1 MFNLKT
7 YIMTKSRLSALL
19 LAAALLVPSL
29 SVKAEYVDE
38 NTGIT
43 YTAVDGSKNGNEG
56 FADACDGNVETKFG
70 TGDKPN
76 WLIIK
81 ASKPVYLD
89 GYTIFTANDNAS
101 WTGRNPKDWTLEG
114 SNDKYHWTLLTEV
127 KDDTV
132 LQDVNFTPFD
142 FELKTVEAF
151 TYFRFTVKATQDAG
165 AYMQY
170 SELHLNGT
178 EVNPLT
184 FEAKEGSAGFNNEG
198 YSNVC
203 DNNVNTK
210 FCTNALPSWVI
221 IESSVPIYLT
231 GYTITT
237 ANDTKNS
244 PGRNPKDWTIEG
256 SNDMENWAVVTEV
269 KNDQTMKAVNFTPF
283 DFGMAPAEESYKYF
297 RFTVTAVR
305 DGGLLQYSELKLKGS
320 TAKSDATLQA
330 NGTSK
335 FLWLPA
341 DPTIGGH
348 LTYVNGEGDELAN
361 DGLTLNGKAANL
373 DDLEASADAGHA
385 LITLDKV
392 LTKGDNMVFTTKG
405 NGGLHFVFS
414 NGFVYEQA
422 LTGNQTKIVVPDE
435 AIGSA
440 AVIVTRT
447 DASSDPIVVTAIAI
461 ESYTFVVNSP
471 WIGAEVGDFIA
482 RFYNPAT
489 ENFLAQGN
497 AWGTQ
502 ATRSEAGL
510 RFQLTEQEDGLYKI
524 VTCNYP
530 NNQFGWDNGSGFYVD
545 ITNQAETRFDFQPAP
560 GVENNDRV
568 VYVIKATSVSRDGK
582 NTLEGYLATN
592 PDNTVVYVQDN
603 IDEYCF
609 WQVIDD
615 TKRMLLEDAINDATD
630 QAHGKIALQV
640 ADEAKAGYIWT
651 NAQEPSEGPIA
662 NLLDRNVN
670 TFFHT
675 AWSVASEDPH
685 YLAVDLGAG
694 ENLKDFYL
702 SYTRRMNNNNN
713 RPTEIVIAGS
723 NDKENWTDFKT
734 LTKEEN
740 ALPTEQGDDSYTSD
754 LLSAD
759 QAYRYLRFTVTHTN
773 NEDRSRDSQSL
784 FFTFSEFGLNTPMPE
799 DVTEAILDAV
809 ENAEEVLNDPKASDE
824 DIDEAIETLEQQVK
838 DILTLRIDSP
848 FVGDEIAD
856 GSYWVF
862 YNPATA
868 NFLNQGNEWGTQASR
883 AASGLR
889 FTLTENEEGLYKIV
903 TNKYPNCVFGWNAKF
918 QGDGDG
924 GFYVDITNQATTT
937 LKFERVETQDPDQ
950 FVYTIWVDGVSNSD
964 ATKVLGGYLATNA
977 ENTVVYVVDAPNKF
991 AYWQVVDET
1000 TKQALEDA
1008 IAVAQNKSK
1017 EYLTYNP
1024 VTLQTSDETKDGYL
1038 WSNAPDEREGLHPE
1052 DMLDGDVN
1060 TFFHSDWHGKVTETH
1075 FLQANLGEG
1084 KGLTNFA
1091 INYHRRM
1098 NNNNNRPTEIVIKG
1112 SNDGEN
1118 WTAIRTLTQAE
1129 DNLPTVQGNDSYV
1142 SGLISADKAYDYIRF
1157 DITKTNNNTIFFTFS
1172 EFGISNVTK
1181 EAGYDEILA
1190 AVAEAKAVLD
1200 NPASTKQELRDA
1212 RTKLLRA
1219 VFPIVDG
1226 TYYLYNKETEKFLSR
1241 GAAWGTQACL
1251 DDFGLPFVVST
1262 PEAGLTWLSSM
1273 DWTDC
1278 HISLTNGQDG
1288 GTFVDQTAD
1297 GDLIYQYMNGEY
1309 IFLNTAAGYLAVEDN
1324 DNTKPLFGLGVH
1336 GTEATAARFQ
1346 LLTPAEYEKM
1356 ISDRYDIEKIQA
1368 IASFVTN
1375 VSDFEKLYALDKTDK
1390 VQSASL
1396 VGSRDGWTWT
1406 TGQAGVPGYC
1416 RGGGLTT
1423 NENGTETWQGCGVL
1437 SQTVEG
1443 LVSGLYKVTI
1453 NGFYRID
1460 GQRQGNIDWYNNG
1473 YVMSTAYLEANGN
1486 KVRIKPVGAE
1496 AVVNEAGDNIYPNW
1510 MWEAKACFEKGM
1522 YLNEVYT
1529 YVGED
1534 GKLDIS
1540 VVQPTWKG
1548 DCWLMLG
1555 GVTLTYYSLEPGAL
1569 EGEEG
1574 TTGINNVEA
1583 EVVSRSIFNANGTEV
1598 AEPAQGIN
1606 IVKSVMSDGT
1616 IKVEKIL
1623 VK

>member
-184 FEAKEGSAGFNNEG
+184 FEAIEGSAGFNNEG

-348 LTYVNGEGDELAN
+348 LTYVNGEGDELAT

-615 TKRMLLEDAINDATD
+615 TKRMLLEEAINGAKG
-630 QAHGKIALQV
+630 QANGNIALQV

-662 NLLDRNVN
+662 QLIDGNVN

-694 ENLKDFYL
+694 ETIKDFVI

-754 LLSAD
+754 LISAD

-773 NEDRSRDSQSL
+773 NEAKSNASGSL
-784 FFTFSEFGLNTPMPE
+784 FFTFSEFALSSPIPE
-799 DVTEAILDAV
+799 DMKEAILDAV
-809 ENAEEVLNDPKASDE
+809 DDALEVLNDPKASDE

-838 DILTLRIDSP
+838 DIMTLRIDSP
-848 FVGDEIAD
+848 YTGDEVGD
-856 GSYWVF
+856 GGYWAF
-862 YNPATA
+862 YNTATA
-868 NFLNQGNEWGTQASR
+868 NFLNQGNAWGTQATR

-903 TNKYPNCVFGWNAKF
+903 TNKYPTNVFGWDASS
-918 QGDGDG
+918 
-924 GFYVDITNQATTT
+924 GFYVDITTQATTA
-937 LKFERVETQDPDQ
+937 LKFERVETQDPAQ
-950 FVYTIWVDGVSNSD
+950 FVYTIFVDAVSKDGSKTLN
-964 ATKVLGGYLATNA
+964 GYLATNS
-977 ENTVVYVVDAPNKF
+977 ENTVVDVIETPNKF
-991 AYWQVVDET
+991 AYWQILDET

-1017 EYLTYNP
+1017 EYLTFDP
-1024 VTLQTSDETKDGYL
+1024 IALQVTDEAKAGYI
-1038 WSNAPDEREGLHPE
+1038 WTNAQEPSEGPI
-1052 DMLDGDVN
+1052 
-1060 TFFHSDWHGKVTETH
+1060 
-1075 FLQANLGEG
+1075 ANLIDGNTGTMFHTAWSVASEDPHYLAVDFGEG
-1084 KGLTNFA
+1084 NSRKDIV

-1098 NNNNNRPTEIVIKG
+1098 DNNNNRPTEIVIAG
-1112 SNDGEN
+1112 SNDKEN
-1118 WTAIRTLTQAE
+1118 WTDFRTLTEKA
-1129 DNLPTVQGNDSYV
+1129 DGLPTAQGKDSYA
-1142 SGLISADKAYDYIRF
+1142 SGLISAAEAYRYLRF
-1157 DITKTNNNTIFFTFS
+1157 TVTHTNNEARSGSSQSLFFTFS
-1172 EFGISNVTK
+1172 EFGISNATK

-1190 AVAEAKAVLD
+1190 AVAEAQAVLD

-1219 VFPIVDG
+1219 VFPINNG
-1226 TYYLYNKETEKFLSR
+1226 TYYLYNKENEKFLSR

-1251 DDFGLPFVVST
+1251 GDFGLPFIVT
-1262 PEAGLTWLSSM
+1262 TNEADLTSISAM
-1273 DWTDC
+1273 DWTDKR
-1278 HISLTNGQDG
+1278 IALTNGTDG
-1288 GTFVDQTAD
+1288 GTYVDQYD
-1297 GDLIYQYMNGEY
+1297 EGDLIYQYVNGEY
-1309 IFLNTAAGYLAVEDN
+1309 IFKNAAAGYLSVEDN
-1324 DNTKPLFGLGVH
+1324 ENTKALFGLGVH
-1336 GTEATAARFQ
+1336 GTEATALRFQ
-1346 LLTPAEYEKM
+1346 LLTAAEYEKM

-1396 VGSRDGWTWT
+1396 TNSNEGWTWT
-1406 TGQAGVPGYC
+1406 TGQAGLPGLY

-1496 AVVNEAGDNIYPNW
+1496 AVVNEAGDNIFPNW
-1510 MWEAKACFEKGM
+1510 MSESKACFDKGM

-1540 VVQPTWKG
+1540 VVQPTWKN

-1574 TTGINNVEA
+1574 TTSINNVEA

>member
-29 SVKAEYVDE
+29 SVKAQYVDE

-43 YTAVDGSKNGNEG
+43 YTAIDGSKSGNEG
-56 FADACDGNVETKFG
+56 FADACDGTDQTKFG

-76 WLIIK
+76 WVIIQ

-89 GYTIFTANDNAS
+89 GYTIITANDNAAY
-101 WTGRNPKDWTLEG
+101 TGRNPKDWTLEG
-114 SNDKYHWTLLTEV
+114 SNDKYHWTLLSEV

-132 LQDVNFTPFD
+132 LEDVNFTPFD
-142 FELKTVEAF
+142 FELKTIEAF
-151 TYFRFTVKATQDAG
+151 TYFRFTVKATQDPG

-170 SELHLNGT
+170 SELHLKGT
-178 EVNPLT
+178 EESPLA
-184 FEAKEGSAGFNNEG
+184 FEAIDGSAGFGNEG
-198 YSNVC
+198 FDNVC
-203 DNNVNTK
+203 DDNVNTK
-210 FCTNALPSWVI
+210 FCTNTIPSWVI
-221 IESSVPIYLT
+221 IEATVPFYLT

-256 SNDMENWAVVTEV
+256 SNDLENWAVVTEV
-269 KNDQTMKAVNFTPF
+269 KNDETMKAVNFTPF
-283 DFGMAPAEESYKYF
+283 DFTIATAEESYKYY

-305 DGGLLQYSELKLKGS
+305 DGGLLQYSELKLKG
-320 TAKSDATLQA
+320 TTMPADASLQA
-330 NGTSK
+330 NGTTK

-341 DPTIGGH
+341 DPTVGGH
-348 LTYVNGEGDELAN
+348 LTYVNGEGDELAK
-361 DGLTLNGKAANL
+361 DGLTLNGKAQNL
-373 DDLEASADAGHA
+373 NDLAASADAGHA
-385 LITLDKV
+385 LITFDKV
-392 LTKGDNMVFTTKG
+392 LTKGDVLVFTTNG
-405 NGGLHFVFS
+405 TTGGLHFVFS
-414 NGFVYEQA
+414 NGFEYEQD
-422 LTGNQTKIVVPDE
+422 LKGNQTQVVIPDG
-435 AIGSA
+435 AVGSA
-440 AVIVTRT
+440 AAIVTRT
-447 DASSDPIVVTAIAI
+447 DASADPIVVTAIAL
-461 ESYTFVVNSP
+461 EAYTYTVNSA
-471 WIGAEVGDFIA
+471 WAGAEVGDFIA
-482 RFYNPAT
+482 RFFNPAT

-502 ATRSEAGL
+502 ATRAEAGL

-524 VTCNYP
+524 VTCNFP

-560 GVENNDRV
+560 GVENTDRV

-603 IDEYCF
+603 INEYCF

-615 TKRMLLEDAINDATD
+615 TKRLLLEDAINDAKGE
-630 QAHGKIALQV
+630 ANGNIPLQV
-640 ADEAKAGYIWT
+640 ADEAAAGYIWT

-662 NLLDRNVN
+662 NLLDGNVN
-670 TFFHT
+670 TMFHT

-694 ENLKDFYL
+694 ETIKDFVL

-713 RPTEIVIAGS
+713 RPTEIIIAGS
-723 NDKENWTDFKT
+723 NDKENWNDFKT

-740 ALPTEQGDDSYTSD
+740 ALPTEEGDDSYTSD
-754 LLSAD
+754 LISAD

-773 NEDRSRDSQSL
+773 NEARSNSSQSL
-784 FFTFSEFGLNTPMPE
+784 FFTFSEFALCSPIPE
-799 DVTEAILDAV
+799 DMKEAILDAV
-809 ENAEEVLNDPKASDE
+809 EDAEEVLNDPKASDE
-824 DIDEAIETLEQQVK
+824 DIEEAIETLDQQVK

-848 FVGDEIAD
+848 FAGDEVGD
-856 GSYWVF
+856 GGYWAF

-868 NFLNQGNEWGTQASR
+868 NFLNQGNAWGTQATR
-883 AASGLR
+883 AEAGLR

-903 TNKYPNCVFGWNAKF
+903 TNKYPTNVFGWDA
-918 QGDGDG
+918 GS
-924 GFYVDITNQATTT
+924 GFYVDITTQATTT

-950 FVYTIWVDGVSNSD
+950 FVYTIWVDAVSNSD
-964 ATKVLGGYLATNA
+964 ASKTLTGYLATNA
-977 ENTVVYVVDAPNKF
+977 ENTVVDVVEAPNKF
-991 AYWQVVDET
+991 AYWQAVDET
-1000 TKQALEDA
+1000 AKQALEDA
-1008 IAVAQNKSK
+1008 IAVAQNKGK
-1017 EYLTYNP
+1017 EYLTYEP
-1024 VTLQTSDETKDGYL
+1024 VALQTSDESAAGYL
-1038 WSNAPDEREGLHPE
+1038 WSNAPDEQEGQHPE
-1052 DMLDGDVN
+1052 WMLDGDVN
-1060 TFFHSDWHGKVTETH
+1060 TFFHSDWHGKVSETH

-1091 INYHRRM
+1091 INYNRRM

-1118 WTAIRTLTQAE
+1118 WTAIRTLTQAD

-1157 DITKTNNNTIFFTFS
+1157 DITKTNNSTIFFTFS

-1181 EAGYDEILA
+1181 EAGYDEIMA
-1190 AVAEAKAVLD
+1190 AIAEAKTVLD

-1251 DDFGLPFVVST
+1251 GDFGLPFVVST
-1262 PEAGLTWLSSM
+1262 PEAGLTWLSAM
-1273 DWTDC
+1273 DWADC
-1278 HISLTNGQDG
+1278 HISYPYGDDG

-1297 GDLIYQYMNGEY
+1297 GDLVYQYVNGEY
-1309 IFLNTAAGYLAVEDN
+1309 IFFNTTDGYGYLAIEDN
-1324 DNTKPLFGLGVH
+1324 EDTKPLYGIGAH
-1336 GTEATAARFQ
+1336 GTEATALRFQ
-1346 LLTPAEYEKM
+1346 LLTAAEYEKM

-1390 VQSASL
+1390 IQSASL

-1406 TGQAGVPGYC
+1406 TGQSGLPGYR

-1496 AVVNEAGDNIYPNW
+1496 AVVNEAGDNIFPNW
-1510 MWEAKACFEKGM
+1510 MSESKACFDKGM

-1534 GKLDIS
+1534 GKLDIA
-1540 VVQPTWKG
+1540 VVQPTWKN

-1569 EGEEG
+1569 EDSEEG

-1583 EVVSRSIFNANGTEV
+1583 EVVSRSIYNANGTEV